1 MNEAEAMGQRL
12 RDLRQGAGFSQPQ
25 LAEAAGVPVAS
36 LRNWEY
42 GRRALMLSS
51 AYRLARA
58 MGITLDLLAGRVFE
72 QPPAA
77 SATAP
82 PADVA
87 QEATSGGKTA
97 GTPSRQKKPV
107 KHSGK
112 GKTRRV
118 TEEKNR

>member
-12 RDLRQGAGFSQPQ
+12 RELRQGAGFSQPQ

-36 LRNWEY
+36 LRNWEH
-42 GRRALMLSS
+42 GRRALMFSS

-72 QPPAA
+72 EPPAA
-77 SATAP
+77 GAAGK

-87 QEATSGGKTA
+87 QETTSRSKGA
-97 GTPSRQKKPV
+97 GTPAGKKKPA
-107 KHSGK
+107 KRTGK
-112 GKTRRV
+112 GTK
-118 TEEKNR
+118 

>member
-1 MNEAEAMGQRL
+1 MNETEAMGQRL

-25 LAEAAGVPVAS
+25 LAAAASVPVAS

-42 GRRALMLSS
+42 GRRALMFSS

-77 SATAP
+77 SAAGT
-82 PADVA
+82 PADVV

-97 GTPSRQKKPV
+97 GTSSGQKKPA
-107 KHSGK
+107 KRPGK
-112 GKTRRV
+112 GK
-118 TEEKNR
+118 K